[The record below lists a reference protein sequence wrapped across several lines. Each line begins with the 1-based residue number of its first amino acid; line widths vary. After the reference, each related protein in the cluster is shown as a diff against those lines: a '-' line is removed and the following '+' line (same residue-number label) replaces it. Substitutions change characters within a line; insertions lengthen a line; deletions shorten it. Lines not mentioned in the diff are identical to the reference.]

1 MQIEIGWTRSG
12 AIKAA
17 PLPSRGKQF
26 REISQSTELAP
37 SPEIVR
43 LERRK
48 VDLIQHRAIIQ
59 RKGKGIG
66 FICLLLFHLQLRNAE
81 WQKLNEL

>member
-1 MQIEIGWTRSG
+1 MVQG
-12 AIKAA
+12 
-17 PLPSRGKQF
+17 
-26 REISQSTELAP
+26 
-37 SPEIVR
+37 PEPGGIICLNM

-66 FICLLLFHLQLRNAE
+66 FICLLSFRLQLRNA
-81 WQKLNEL
+81 